1 MKQARQNGFTLFEIV
16 VVIVILG
23 IMATAAALYLKR
35 DPAAGVREQA
45 QRLAALLQ
53 NLRQEAILEGT
64 IYAVQFGTDKYQ
76 FLRLNE
82 KGELSPVK
90 NDDLLQA
97 QRMPAGIHLEIT
109 GQKENDKSVKG
120 LVFTPTGE
128 VPEFEV
134 LFDQNRH
141 RWQVRRTADGDIA
154 AEAAP

>member
-1 MKQARQNGFTLFEIV
+1 MQARQNGFTLFEIV

-90 NDDLLQA
+90 NDDLLQPR
-97 QRMPAGIHLEIT
+97 QMPAGVHFEIT
-109 GQKENDKSVKG
+109 GQKDGGSVKG

-128 VPEFEV
+128 VPEFQA
-134 LFDQNRH
+134 LFDQNGH

-154 AEAAP
+154 AETAQ

>member
-64 IYAVQFGTDKYQ
+64 IYAVQFGTDNYQ

-90 NDDLLQA
+90 DDDLLRAHQ
-97 QRMPAGIHLEIT
+97 MPAGIHLEIT
-109 GQKENDKSVKG
+109 GQQRDDKSVKG

-128 VPEFEV
+128 VPEFDV
-134 LFDQNRH
+134 LFDQSGY
-141 RWQVRRTADGDIA
+141 RWQVRRTPDGDIA
-154 AEAAP
+154 AEASK

>member
-1 MKQARQNGFTLFEIV
+1 VSERSQNGFTLFEIV

-64 IYAVQFGTDKYQ
+64 IYAVQFGTDEYD

-82 KGELSPVK
+82 KGELVPVK
-90 NDDLLQA
+90 NDDLL
-97 QRMPAGIHLEIT
+97 RSHHLPAGIHLEIPK
-109 GQKENDKSVKG
+109 QKSDDKSMKG
-120 LVFTPTGE
+120 IIFAPTGE

-134 LFDQNRH
+134 LFDQGGH
-141 RWQVRRTADGDIA
+141 RWQVRRTPDGDITAGA
-154 AEAAP
+154 AQ